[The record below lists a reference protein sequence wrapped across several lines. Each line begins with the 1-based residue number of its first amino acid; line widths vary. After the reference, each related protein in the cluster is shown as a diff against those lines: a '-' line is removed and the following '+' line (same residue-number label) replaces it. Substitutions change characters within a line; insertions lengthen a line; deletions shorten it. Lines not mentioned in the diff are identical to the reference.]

1 MTTRDSLAP
10 VRLAVAAL
18 ALLAVLAT
26 LFAAVVVI
34 VYKPKNIGFGL
45 IDVLVAP
52 VLLVFY
58 LGPGLLLVGMASRS
72 RTCKA
77 AILALVLAMLLS
89 LMLELYRVTPW
100 HFRHLRASPN
110 DAETDLVIGTLFMFW
125 PGTAVGGLLWLVL
138 NRKPSPDPETR

>member
-72 RTCKA
+72 RTWKA

-110 DAETDLVIGTLFMFW
+110 DRSRDRNAIH
-125 PGTAVGGLLWLVL
+125 VL
-138 NRKPSPDPETR
+138 ARNRCRRTPLASPQSQTFA

>member
-10 VRLAVAAL
+10 IRLAVAVI

-26 LFAAVVVI
+26 LVAAVAII
-34 VYKPKNIGFGL
+34 VYKPKSIGFGL

-52 VLLVFY
+52 VLFVFY

-72 RTCKA
+72 RNWKSV
-77 AILALVLAMLLS
+77 IVSLVLAIVLS
-89 LMLELYRVTPW
+89 LMLELLRVTPW

-110 DAETDLVIGTLFMFW
+110 DAETNLVITTLFMFW
-125 PGTAVGGLLWLVL
+125 PGTAVGGLLWLIL
-138 NRKPSPDPETR
+138 NRKPSPNPETR